1 MSACSSVR
9 PYDKSFANIS
19 GTFGGLFVPNIASS
33 IAEILW
39 PGSVKRNR
47 RINRGEIREAND
59 RYKLKQFPS
68 TTIAIAAA

>member
-33 IAEILW
+33 IA
-39 PGSVKRNR
+39 GSF
-47 RINRGEIREAND
+47 
-59 RYKLKQFPS
+59 LKEL
-68 TTIAIAAA
+68 AH